1 MVIFGGI
8 EGAEMS
14 FEITDPMLVR
24 IAKAIAL
31 SEGSDDWQSHIAAAR
46 ASLEV
51 LREPSPAMLEA
62 ATSGLPDWGDLPADW
77 RAMIDH
83 VLGEQAEI
91 NDNKATNPIN
101 RVAG

>member
-1 MVIFGGI
+1 MKSEVI
-8 EGAEMS
+8 
-14 FEITDPMLVR
+14 DPMLVR
-24 IAKAIAL
+24 IAKAIAE
-31 SEGSDDWQSHIAAAR
+31 SEGSGDWQSHVAAAR

-83 VLGEQAEI
+83 VLGEQTEI
-91 NDNKATNPIN
+91 NDNKSTSAIN

>member
-1 MVIFGGI
+1 MDS
-8 EGAEMS
+8 EM
-14 FEITDPMLVR
+14 FDPMLVR
-24 IAKAIAL
+24 IAKAIAM
-31 SEGSDDWQSHIAAAR
+31 SEGSGDWQHHIPAAR

-51 LREPSPAMLEA
+51 LREPSDAMLEA

-91 NDNKATNPIN
+91 NDNKATKSIN

>member
-1 MVIFGGI
+1 MNSDTI
-8 EGAEMS
+8 
-14 FEITDPMLVR
+14 DPMLVR
-24 IAKAIAL
+24 IAKAICV
-31 SEGSDDWQSHIAAAR
+31 SEGSSDWQAYIPAAR
-46 ASLEV
+46 ASLEA
-51 LREPSPAMLEA
+51 LRDPSDAMLEA

-91 NDNKATNPIN
+91 NDNKATKSIN

>member
-1 MVIFGGI
+1 MNS
-8 EGAEMS
+8 EM
-14 FEITDPMLVR
+14 IDPMLVR

-31 SEGSDDWQSHIAAAR
+31 SEGSSDWQAHIPAAR

-51 LREPSPAMLEA
+51 LRDPSDAMLEA

-83 VLGEQAEI
+83 VLGEQKEI
-91 NDNKATNPIN
+91 NDNRTTLQIN

>member
-1 MVIFGGI
+1 MNSKMI
-8 EGAEMS
+8 
-14 FEITDPMLVR
+14 DPMLVR

-31 SEGSDDWQSHIAAAR
+31 SQGSDDWQAQVTAAR

-51 LREPSPAMLEA
+51 LREPSDAMLEA

-83 VLGEQAEI
+83 VLGDQIEI
-91 NDNKATNPIN
+91 NDNKAIKAIN
-101 RVAG
+101 RVSG